1 MSQDSGFIVNFDEI
15 RRSDLLSERMGDPT
29 YSFSDA
35 LSVYDWELNEISIA
49 LLSFS
54 SGTIDSISLAKKGRR
69 VVTSKYRVEFSSI
82 TSLNE
87 LKIGDIEKHLGSSIS
102 RYFIRSSQGTGG
114 RIPKETWKAVVSA
127 IKIERPN
134 VSSELDRLISLTK
147 YAGVRLSG
155 DGTDLLIQER
165 EALGISLDIF
175 SGGANLRSQVL
186 SQWAPTD
193 ENVSNLNVDEKTAT
207 LQSVDRGL
215 PSFLRGLPE
224 KFRQEESAIQH
235 DLMNWGGGTAIHLEG
250 ISSFEQGS
258 RQLSIIYANRNTLEK
273 TLGVDLIYFNDAY
286 NQFVLV
292 QYKLMKEES
301 GIATYRPDK
310 QFNEELQRMDQFYNR
325 YQPDEQPENDAEFRT
340 NPDGFFFKLVPNNG
354 LIAASGELSKG
365 MYLTRQ
371 YVHFLLGPSGPVG
384 PRGGS
389 LINFENAGRYMSNS
403 EFISNV
409 RLGRLGSFGTVS
421 KSIAEVI
428 RTYYETG
435 RAVMIAK
442 ESERKWPHGIS

>member
-15 RRSDLLSERMGDPT
+15 RRSDLLSDRMGDPT

-49 LLSFS
+49 LLSFVPGS
-54 SGTIDSISLAKKGRR
+54 VDAISLAKKGKR

-82 TSLNE
+82 VSLND
-87 LKIGDIEKHLGSSIS
+87 LKVGDIEKHLGSSIS
-102 RYFIRSSQGTGG
+102 RFFIRSSQGAGG

-134 VSSELDRLISLTK
+134 VSSEIDRLISLTK

-175 SGGANLRSQVL
+175 SGGASLRSQVL
-186 SQWAPTD
+186 SQWAPPD
-193 ENVSNLNVDEKTAT
+193 ENVSNFNADEKTAT
-207 LQSVDRGL
+207 FESVGRRL

-235 DLMNWGGGTAIHLEG
+235 DLMNWAGDTAIHLEG

-258 RQLSIIYANRNTLEK
+258 RQLSIIYANRNSLEK
-273 TLGVDLIYFNDAY
+273 TLGVDLIYFNEAY

-310 QFNEELQRMDQFYNR
+310 QFKEELQRMNHFYNL
-325 YQPDEQPENDAEFRT
+325 YQPDEQPKLDAEFRT
-340 NPDGFFFKLVPNNG
+340 NPDGFFFKLVPNKG

-365 MYLTRQ
+365 MYLSRQ
-371 YVHFLLGPSGPVG
+371 YVHFLLGPNGPMG
-384 PRGGS
+384 PKGGS
-389 LINFENAGRYMSNS
+389 LINFENASRYMSNS

-409 RLGRLGSFGTVS
+409 RLGRLGSFGSVS
-421 KSIAEVI
+421 SSISKII
-428 RTYYETG
+428 RTYYEAG
-435 RAVMIAK
+435 RAIMVAR